1 MFFRQGQTS
10 EELSSRR
17 NGKSGAPSLLSD
29 DVRVEGDIITEGD
42 LHIGGSV
49 KGRVVANKLTLGEEG
64 TIAGIVEADS
74 AIISGT
80 LTGKLTAT
88 TVVLKRTANV
98 AADITHV
105 SLSIETGGTFEGFSR
120 HVASIQPPTSGRE
133 AQPVTASASLSLTHA
148 EPSPA

>member
-1 MFFRQGQTS
+1 MFFKQGQTS

-17 NGKSGAPSLLSD
+17 GGKSGAPSLLSD
-29 DVRVEGDIITEGD
+29 DVRVEGDVITEGD

-49 KGRVVANKLTLGEEG
+49 KGRVVAQKLTLSEG
-64 TIAGIVEADS
+64 GSIAGIVEAES
-74 AIISGT
+74 VIISGT
-80 LTGKLTAT
+80 VTGKLTAT

-120 HVASIQPPTSGRE
+120 HVASIQPATVTRGDPQIVSGSSTLL
-133 AQPVTASASLSLTHA
+133 P
-148 EPSPA
+148 EPA